1 MRREAGCWGSNWCR
15 QILHVAILA
24 LVVALSGCGVR
35 AQALKSQPLAHAESV
50 DAALQTDRKF
60 LIYPFEDLRGG
71 EYGYLYPTSLIP
83 LVNFFHIG
91 DYTNYPEQGAILLS
105 SQGGRPTVTVGA
117 MDSAMP
123 FLLAEMM
130 RKMRLTNNVTP
141 LEGIN
146 TKTDLK
152 SFDYIVRG
160 KLRATTYE
168 WHMNIIPLCILGIL
182 GVPYVFP
189 NFELAYEVTVVS
201 AAKPETPIFQE
212 TYAFSDSTV
221 VGLYY
226 NQSAAYDMFV
236 AGLED
241 TLPRV
246 VQDIAVAVKRDGG

>member
-1 MRREAGCWGSNWCR
+1 MNRAP
-15 QILHVAILA
+15 A
-24 LVVALSGCGVR
+24 LVGKRAKLLRIATFGVALALSGCGVR
-35 AQALKSQPLAHAESV
+35 AQALKSQPLAFAESV
-50 DAALQTDRKF
+50 EAPLQTDKRF

-71 EYGYLYPTSLIP
+71 EYGFLYPTSLIP
-83 LVNFFHIG
+83 VVNFFHIG
-91 DYTNYPEQGAILLS
+91 NYTNYPEQGAILLS

-141 LEGIN
+141 LEGLN

-168 WHMNIIPLCILGIL
+168 LHINIIPLAILGLL
-182 GVPYVFP
+182 GVPYQFP
-189 NFELAYEVTVVS
+189 NFELAYEVTVTS
-201 AAKPETPIFQE
+201 AARPDTPIFQE

-221 VGLYY
+221 IGLYY

-246 VQDIAVAVKRDGG
+246 VQDVAVAVKRDGG